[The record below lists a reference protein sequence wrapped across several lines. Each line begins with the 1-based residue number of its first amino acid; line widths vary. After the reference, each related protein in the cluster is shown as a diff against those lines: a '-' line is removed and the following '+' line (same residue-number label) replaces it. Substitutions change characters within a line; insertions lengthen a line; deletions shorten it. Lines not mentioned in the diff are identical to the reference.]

1 MGLETIR
8 DESLRKNWD
17 SFIQKAHKKLQ
28 ENGINNVTFTTFKY
42 DGAYAKAKTGLPSCY
57 WAFAQ
62 DSSRTWVELELKSRV
77 SKGERYSQTDLYKCI
92 KENYR
97 ATDKKVTNITWDEED
112 RDRGHRNYDGLDIR
126 LKIYLK
132 DSVSG
137 GTSNAWISA
146 MVELIKTFNPI
157 IQSCK

>member
-17 SFIQKAHKKLQ
+17 SFIQKAHKQLQ
-28 ENGINNVTFTTFKY
+28 ESGINNITFTTFKS
-42 DGAYAKAKTGLPSCY
+42 DGSYAKAKTGVISCY

-92 KENYR
+92 KQNYIVISR
-97 ATDKKVTNITWDEED
+97 KVKNITWDEED
-112 RDRGHRNYDGLDIR
+112 RSIGYRHSNGLDIR
-126 LKIYLK
+126 IKIYLK
-132 DSVSG
+132 DSIGRDIS
-137 GTSNAWISA
+137 SAWIST

-157 IQSCK
+157 LQSCK

>member
-1 MGLETIR
+1 VGLETIR
-8 DESLRKNWD
+8 DEALRKNWD

-42 DGAYAKAKTGLPSCY
+42 DGAYAKAKTGLPSSY

-77 SKGERYSQTDLYKCI
+77 SKGERYSQTDLYECI
-92 KENYR
+92 KEDYR
-97 ATDKKVTNITWDEED
+97 AFDKKVTNITWDEED
-112 RDRGHRNYDGLDIR
+112 RSRGHRKYNGLDVRI
-126 LKIYLK
+126 KIYCK
-132 DSVSG
+132 GSVRRDIS
-137 GTSNAWISA
+137 SAWIST
-146 MVELIKTFNPI
+146 MVEFIKTFNPI